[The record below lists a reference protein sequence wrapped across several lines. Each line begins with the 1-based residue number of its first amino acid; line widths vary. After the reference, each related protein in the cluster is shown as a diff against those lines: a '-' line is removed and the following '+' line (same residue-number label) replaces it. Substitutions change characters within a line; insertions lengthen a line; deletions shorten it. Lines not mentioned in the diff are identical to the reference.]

1 MEKRLQRGTGVRGTG
16 KEGDRGR
23 SSEVMGAQTCRRK
36 EWREEGRVQNR
47 FWRWN
52 QLIDRWLWI
61 LELREGEEFRKTLIP
76 GAPASG

>member
-1 MEKRLQRGTGVRGTG
+1 
-16 KEGDRGR
+16 
-23 SSEVMGAQTCRRK
+23 MGAQTCRRK

-47 FWRWN
+47 FWRWS

-61 LELREGEEFRKTLIP
+61 LELREREEFRKTLIP

>member
-36 EWREEGRVQNR
+36 ECREEGRVQNR

>member
-1 MEKRLQRGTGVRGTG
+1 
-16 KEGDRGR
+16 
-23 SSEVMGAQTCRRK
+23 MGAQTCRRK
-36 EWREEGRVQNR
+36 EWREEGSVQNR

>member
-1 MEKRLQRGTGVRGTG
+1 MRGTG

-23 SSEVMGAQTCRRK
+23 GSEVMGAQTCRRK